1 MPTFKPLMLIKDW
14 YTYVIKAVC
23 LVGDLS
29 VSAFAEGLM
38 HLTTLSPSITRTRN
52 CHGKRVN

>member
-1 MPTFKPLMLIKDW
+1 MLIKDW